1 MGLDVTGQRPSAIPT
16 CLKSGRRKV
25 VERLTVFRLLSLVG
39 VLALP
44 VFAQGI
50 TVAVLDANGVSD
62 ASPRRL
68 QRMTEAALRQ
78 SSGLA
83 VSEGPAWKKGA
94 PKRCGSADDCARD
107 LAASLGSTAAVLL
120 DLKPGEGK
128 GDRVAVEVQLWVDGE
143 RVGSKKGEG
152 TLDGFETAVK
162 PVIEGLLPAWARKGF
177 GALQVE
183 LEPGAVL
190 KVDGRLVGAKSG
202 SLVSV
207 VAGTHQVDVVFSGGH
222 ALLQRLEVAEG
233 NRVKVEVTSPAQA
246 VNTRRPTGTTVLR
259 GVSYGVFIAGT
270 AAIAGGLVAGALGR
284 GTGRDLSSCMGD
296 NRTCATLD
304 SVLEKQAQA
313 EAYASTGNVL
323 LGIGTG
329 LAITGA
335 GLFVIDVLAN

>member
-1 MGLDVTGQRPSAIPT
+1 M
-16 CLKSGRRKV
+16 
-25 VERLTVFRLLSLVG
+25 G

-44 VFAQGI
+44 AFAQGI

-62 ASPRRL
+62 AAPKRL
-68 QRMTEAALRQ
+68 QRMTETALRQ
-78 SSGLA
+78 TSGLT

-94 PKRCGSADDCARD
+94 PRKCGSGEECARE

-120 DLKPGEGK
+120 DLRPGEGK

-143 RVGSKKGEG
+143 RLGSKKGEG
-152 TLDGFETAVK
+152 TLDGFETAVR

-190 KVDGRLVGAKSG
+190 KVDGRLVSTKSG

-207 VAGTHQVDVVFSGGH
+207 VAGQHQVDVIFSGGH
-222 ALLQRLEVAEG
+222 ALMQRLDVAEG
-233 NRVKVEVTSPAQA
+233 NRVKVEVASPEQA
-246 VNTRRPTGTTVLR
+246 VNTRRPKGASVLR
-259 GVSYGVFIAGT
+259 GVSYGVFVAGS
-270 AAIAGGLVAGALGR
+270 AAIAGGLIAGALGR
-284 GTGRDLSSCMGD
+284 GTGKDLSSCMGD

-304 SVLEKQAQA
+304 VVLEKQAQA

-323 LGIGTG
+323 LGIGAG

-335 GLFVIDVLAN
+335 GLLVIDVLAN